1 MLDRVHTTHP
11 EAAYLDLME
20 RVWREGIPRP
30 DRTGVG
36 TRALFGQTL
45 RIDLSDGTV
54 PLLTTKRVSWKTIV
68 RELLWFLDGDTNIR
82 PLLQQGV
89 TIWSDWPL
97 ARFRE
102 ETGQEIDQSAFEA
115 RIVADEAFAARWG
128 DLGPVYGAQWRHW
141 PVFVPAEAGEGEGL
155 YRRDPEGIDQIARLV
170 DDIRRNPTSRRLI

>member
-1 MLDRVHTTHP
+1 MLERVPTAHP
-11 EAAYLDLME
+11 ERLYLDLLE
-20 RVWREGIPRP
+20 RVWREGSPRR

-45 RIDLSDGTV
+45 RIDLGNGTL

-68 RELLWFLDGDTNIR
+68 RELLWFLDGGTNIR

-89 TIWSDWPL
+89 TIWTDWPL
-97 ARFRE
+97 ARYRR
-102 ETGQEIDQSAFEA
+102 ETGEAIGPAEFEA

-141 PVFVPAEAGEGEGL
+141 PHFVLAGEGEGA
-155 YRRDPEGIDQIARLV
+155 D
-170 DDIRRNPTSRRLI
+170 